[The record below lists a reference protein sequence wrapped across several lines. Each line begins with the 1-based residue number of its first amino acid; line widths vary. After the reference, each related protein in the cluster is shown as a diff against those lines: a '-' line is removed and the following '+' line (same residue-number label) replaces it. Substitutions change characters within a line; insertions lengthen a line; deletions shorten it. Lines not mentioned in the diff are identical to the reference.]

1 MTTEELIDYLDHG
14 HEIEFNFHGK
24 EYSITW
30 GRLEGKLV
38 LSFCEFY
45 KETTEVEK
53 PEDILSVSRDGYTV
67 KEMFDEITDEDI
79 WIY

>member
-24 EYSITW
+24 EYSITQ
-30 GRLEGKLV
+30 GTLDGKYV

-53 PEDILSVSRDGYTV
+53 PGDILAVSRDGYTV